1 MIVRQPDRLNYAL
14 KRQVYLV
21 NVILSKAGLDFFI
34 AFGVVIGGSM
44 LAGIGS
50 VFLLLPPTSMML
62 TTAAN
67 LKIWAIVAAVGG
79 SIDPMRVIESNIVEG
94 HLSPVVLQI
103 AYIAIAFLGAH
114 MGTELVKLVCK
125 GAT

>member
-1 MIVRQPDRLNYAL
+1 M
-14 KRQVYLV
+14 
-21 NVILSKAGLDFFI
+21 NVILTKAGLDFFI
-34 AFGVVIGGSM
+34 AFGVVMGGSM

-62 TTAAN
+62 STASN

-79 SIDPMRVIESNIVEG
+79 SIDPMRVIESNISEG
-94 HLSPVVLQI
+94 HLSPAAIQI

-114 MGTELVKLVCK
+114 MGTEMVKLICK
-125 GAT
+125 GAV